1 MPLGP
6 NAVAELKLLAVAVLI
21 GILQIGWEAAAS
33 QAQRGYAWAAGPRDE
48 KREVTG
54 VAARL
59 QRALTNYLETFAMFA
74 AALLAAV
81 LLGRT
86 GPLSLLGAW
95 LYVIGRAV
103 YVPLYALGVPWVRS
117 LAWGVAMAGIVLELV
132 SVL

>member
-6 NAVAELKLLAVAVLI
+6 NAVVELRLLAVAVLI
-21 GILQIGWEAAAS
+21 GLLQIGCEAVAS
-33 QAQRGYAWAAGPRDE
+33 QMQRGFAWAAGPRDE

-54 VAARL
+54 VAGRL
-59 QRALTNYLETFAMFA
+59 QRALHNYLETFAMFA

-103 YVPLYALGVPWVRS
+103 YVPLYALGVPMLRS
-117 LAWGVAMAGIVLELV
+117 VAWGAAVFGIVLELV

>member
-1 MPLGP
+1 MPPGP
-6 NAVAELKLLAVAVLI
+6 NAVTELRLLAVAVVI
-21 GILQIGWEAAAS
+21 GLVQLMWEAAAS
-33 QAQRGYAWAAGPRDE
+33 QRQRGYAWAAGPRDE

-59 QRALTNYLETFAMFA
+59 QRAMQNYLETFGMFA

-103 YVPLYALGVPWVRS
+103 YVPLYAAGVPLVRS
-117 LAWGVAMAGIVLELV
+117 LAWGVAVFGIVLELV

>member
-6 NAVAELKLLAVAVLI
+6 NAVVELRLLAVAVLI
-21 GILQIGWEAAAS
+21 GLLQIGWEACAS
-33 QAQRGYAWAAGPRDE
+33 QLQRGFAWAAGPRDE

-81 LLGRT
+81 LLGHT

-95 LYVIGRAV
+95 LYVVGRAV
-103 YVPLYALGVPWVRS
+103 YVPLYALGVLWVRS